1 LKSKNIIKIII
12 IPITC
17 LLFTPLVFVAIPV
30 AFSEPNPHVDYA
42 LDFVGGNVA
51 LSQGL
56 DKFDDLTYFSF
67 YTFFKSG
74 IEPDCIDMVD
84 ESKRLMNND

>member
-1 LKSKNIIKIII
+1 MLTTQVK
-12 IPITC
+12 
-17 LLFTPLVFVAIPV
+17 LLTVSLILVGFIPV

-74 IEPDCIDMVD
+74 IDPDCIDMVD